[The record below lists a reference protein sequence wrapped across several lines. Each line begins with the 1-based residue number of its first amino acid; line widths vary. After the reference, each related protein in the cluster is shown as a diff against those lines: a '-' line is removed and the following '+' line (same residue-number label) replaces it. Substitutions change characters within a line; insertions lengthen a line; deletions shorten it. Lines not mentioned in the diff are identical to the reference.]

1 VAAVTSGKKD
11 NDMKKLIGVMTLL
24 LLFLPVVGVAEIK
37 EIISEGNYN
46 MGDGETPSVAES
58 RALLDAKRI
67 ALEEA
72 GTYVESYS
80 KVKNFQLTE
89 DEVKVLASGTIE
101 VAILDK
107 KRTIVGD
114 GFHFWVKIK
123 ARVNSDR
130 MTEMAGNVKERSIVE
145 DFKKIQREYAQ
156 NQKEMEVL
164 KKELSLARGGAG
176 KKQLEARISDEE
188 KRFQANEWFEKGLQ
202 HTVSREEALAIEEF
216 TRVIALNPDYAEA
229 YHHRGIAYYNR
240 GLTTNDKAQF
250 ELAANDF
257 RKVIALKPRSRE
269 AIFAQAAIYLFQEQY
284 DQAIGELD
292 KAIAAHPDEAVS
304 YVGRGFIYTRE
315 KRKNPRRAIED
326 FSRAIAIGGPWTPMA
341 YMNRGAVL
349 LDEKRFSEAANDFNR
364 VIELTPRNAKAYLG
378 RGVCQAFQGQFSK
391 AIEDLNR
398 SIELDPK
405 CPDAYNIRGM
415 VYAQIGNPRAISD
428 FQKACD
434 MGHAQGCANWQRILK
449 SR

>member
-1 VAAVTSGKKD
+1 
-11 NDMKKLIGVMTLL
+11 
-24 LLFLPVVGVAEIK
+24 
-37 EIISEGNYN
+37 
-46 MGDGETPSVAES
+46 
-58 RALLDAKRI
+58 
-67 ALEEA
+67 
-72 GTYVESYS
+72 
-80 KVKNFQLTE
+80 
-89 DEVKVLASGTIE
+89 
-101 VAILDK
+101 
-107 KRTIVGD
+107 
-114 GFHFWVKIK
+114 
-123 ARVNSDR
+123 
-130 MTEMAGNVKERSIVE
+130 MTEMAGNVKKRSIVE
-145 DFKKIQREYAQ
+145 DFKKIQREVRQ

-164 KKELSLARGGAG
+164 KKETVSAKGGG
-176 KKQLEARISDEE
+176 KEAVGGKNISMRETLP
-188 KRFQANEWFEKGLQ
+188 ANEWFEKGLQ

-326 FSRAIAIGGPWTPMA
+326 FSRAIALGGPWTPMA

-391 AIEDLNR
+391 AIEDINK

-405 CPDAYNIRGM
+405 SPDAYNIRGM

-434 MGHAQGCANWQRILK
+434 MGHAQGCSNWQRILK